1 MIAAAA
7 ARGSCEG
14 NAVELD
20 VRGLPPPE
28 PMVAIL
34 RLCAS
39 VPRDTCI
46 VVRLDRDPVFLYPEL
61 AEQGWAA
68 TRIDGDDGEV
78 RLRLERVAP

>member
-1 MIAAAA
+1 MIAAATTRNGDGEVA
-7 ARGSCEG
+7 Q
-14 NAVELD
+14 LD

-34 RLCAS
+34 ALCAQA
-39 VPRDTCI
+39 PPGTRI

-68 TRIDGDDGEV
+68 SRVAGDAGEV
-78 RLRLERVAP
+78 RLELERVAP